1 MKLLTPRRKCARLHV
16 KISKHRKNTLLFF
29 PLFAR
34 TIFLIAIK
42 TMADEDVDCLPND
55 EDDPPMSTRK
65 RRRESSG
72 AEEGLPAK
80 RSPVRLPG
88 TIEEVVA
95 LQKKLSKQLMGHS
108 LAESLSLRV
117 VNAALQ
123 LQREHLQETSRN
135 GGTELSVTFSAC
147 RLTATARSCCRTSKE
162 MEEGASRAQEATV
175 MVVCVACQTPRQRNV
190 W

>member
-1 MKLLTPRRKCARLHV
+1 
-16 KISKHRKNTLLFF
+16 
-29 PLFAR
+29 
-34 TIFLIAIK
+34 
-42 TMADEDVDCLPND
+42 MADEDVDYLPND

-108 LAESLSLRV
+108 L
-117 VNAALQ
+117 
-123 LQREHLQETSRN
+123 
-135 GGTELSVTFSAC
+135 TELNI
-147 RLTATARSCCRTSKE
+147 SKD
-162 MEEGASRAQEATV
+162 R
-175 MVVCVACQTPRQRNV
+175 CVGGKL
-190 W
+190 